1 MLLQFVF
8 LSFQI
13 LQLCIKISMFLR
25 QICRSIEN
33 IIFHGRKIK
42 MLIKLLLVDGYIWI
56 HLLQLCL
63 NFFHGHYHLVD
74 LIICFLLFLLHLFQ
88 VLFQLLDQKLKLT
101 LISHFTCLFFKTK
114 SLELLLSTLKHLQS
128 HLDLSQKLFD
138 VFFLILILR
147 HIFNCFL
154 ILSIIF
160 FDTSR
165 IFQKPKDLELIHKSH
180 LINFTLLH
188 NVVCIWKR
196 EPNSFD
202 ESFIVS
208 QRITLLLDSELLN
221 TVILPYSLYFVDVGI
236 WRMAGRFATDVQ
248 LHCYGLSFT
257 VYPSLNEPTL
267 TWRWELYW
275 FRLSDILSV
284 SANKIAEW
292 WQKYLWRS

>member
-1 MLLQFVF
+1 
-8 LSFQI
+8 
-13 LQLCIKISMFLR
+13 MFLR
-25 QICRSIEN
+25 QICRNIEN

-42 MLIKLLLVDGYIWI
+42 MFIKLLLVDGYIRI
-56 HLLQLCL
+56 HLLQLSL

-160 FDTSR
+160 FYTSR
-165 IFQKPKDLELIHKSH
+165 IFQKPKYLELVHKSH

-208 QRITLLLDSELLN
+208 QRITLLFDSKLLN

-236 WRMAGRFATDVQ
+236 WRMAGRFATDV
-248 LHCYGLSFT
+248 
-257 VYPSLNEPTL
+257 
-267 TWRWELYW
+267 
-275 FRLSDILSV
+275 
-284 SANKIAEW
+284 
-292 WQKYLWRS
+292 